1 MTKDYLNV
9 ADTLKIEG
17 YEFEMGKYL
26 SEGWKK
32 GTPVIGWFL
41 LFLILSVVFSKALGL
56 ISNPIVG
63 YILNNWVISPALS
76 AGLILFMQ
84 KKYNTNQSDF
94 GLIFKGFTTNFGQ
107 VILVNIL
114 IALISILALLPFIL
128 SFLAAFDFEALKEVA
143 EKINDITAIK
153 EVYAIFLSSMDAL
166 GVGLFISMALVL
178 ILTVF
183 FSLSNYFVVVGGLTA
198 VASLGASF
206 GVVKKAFFPILGF
219 FIVLGLINVLGLICL
234 VVGVLVTLPV
244 TIMAIYAMFHH
255 IVASKVTDD
264 LSAVSDDDILDA

>member
-1 MTKDYLNV
+1 MSKDYLNV

-32 GTPVIGWFL
+32 GTSVIGWFL
-41 LFLILSVVFSKALGL
+41 LFLILSIVISTVSKL
-56 ISNPIVG
+56 IPVIGSIANSWI
-63 YILNNWVISPALS
+63 ISPALS
-76 AGLILFMQ
+76 AGLILFMKQ
-84 KKYNTNQSDF
+84 KYNTNQSDF

-114 IALISILALLPFIL
+114 VGLISILGLLPFIL
-128 SFLAAFDFEALKEVA
+128 SFLGAFDLEALLEIGK
-143 EKINDITAIK
+143 KIGDPTAFQ
-153 EVYAIFLSSMDAL
+153 EIFKLLSGSMEAL
-166 GVGLFISMALVL
+166 SVGMFISSLL
-178 ILTVF
+178 ILIITVL
-183 FSLSNYFVVVGGLTA
+183 FSLANYFVVVGGLTA

-264 LSAVSDDDILDA
+264 LSAVSGDDILDA